1 MFALGGTILI
11 AVLIWCYVRRND
23 KALKAQPAK
32 EFAAFSPNRV
42 TAKEVLTTAAEP
54 LDKLTVADQLPPRTG
69 RRYIVVGGVSG
80 GSVPLMAVDQISGWL
95 LGWVDRGAAAS
106 GEPFDVIW
114 RLVLTCA
121 KRGEDPK
128 KIRVLDLKPPRRHDL
143 LTGSAKDVDFI
154 QLDISDRDAVYA
166 AFTKSWPDEGHDG
179 VTIFHTA
186 SNIRFYERHPAL
198 LHRSAKVNVQGTEN
212 IIDAAKA
219 IGVNILLYTSSG
231 SVAVRRSRFWLWP
244 WESKVPFHFQV
255 IDDDE
260 HNHILP
266 RRHDQFFSNYAA
278 TKMHAETLVRKADK
292 TGQLRTG
299 CLRPGNGIFGP
310 GGDMLCGAY
319 LVRKANPTWVQN
331 TLQSFVYVENCA
343 LAHLCYE
350 QRLIELSNGSRNPD
364 IGGQVFHIADPG
376 APPTYGD
383 VYTTLEVL
391 TNGET
396 YFPEFSPTVM
406 LFIAHII
413 ELYYLVQ
420 YYLSASTSRIP
431 RAFGRFLPTING
443 DLVNLQPSLWAL
455 MQVHLVFDDSRARLS
470 PKQGGLGY
478 RGPWTTL
485 EALHKMVAEYKSG
498 VSKFDN
504 RSDVGGVSLGWA
516 MGHAQR
522 GVGKVGDNIVE
533 SLRIDPLQ
541 TKN

>member
-11 AVLIWCYVRRND
+11 AVLIWCYIQRND
-23 KALKAQPAK
+23 KALKAQPDK

-42 TAKEVLTTAAEP
+42 TAKQVLTTAAES
-54 LDKLTVADQLPPRTG
+54 LDKLTVADNYLQE
-69 RRYIVVGGVSG
+69 
-80 GSVPLMAVDQISGWL
+80 Q
-95 LGWVDRGAAAS
+95 AA
-106 GEPFDVIW
+106 G
-114 RLVLTCA
+114 
-121 KRGEDPK
+121 
-128 KIRVLDLKPPRRHDL
+128 PRRHDL
-143 LTGSAKDVDFI
+143 LTGSAKDIDFI
-154 QLDISDRDAVYA
+154 QLDISDKSAVYA
-166 AFTKSWPDEGHDG
+166 AFTKSWPDESHDD

-198 LHRSAKVNVQGTEN
+198 LHRSAKVNVRGTEN

-219 IGVNILLYTSSG
+219 IGANILLYTSSG
-231 SVAVRRSRFWLWP
+231 SVAILAMAMG
-244 WESKVPFHFQV
+244 EQDPFHFQV

-266 RRHDQFFSNYAA
+266 RRHKQFFSNYAA

-350 QRLIELSNGSRNPD
+350 QRLIELSNGSCNPD

-391 TNGET
+391 TDGET

-406 LFIAHII
+406 LFIAHMI

-420 YYLSASTSRIP
+420 YYLSESTSSIL

-443 DLVNLQPSLWAL
+443 
-455 MQVHLVFDDSRARLS
+455 
-470 PKQGGLGY
+470 
-478 RGPWTTL
+478 
-485 EALHKMVAEYKSG
+485 
-498 VSKFDN
+498 
-504 RSDVGGVSLGWA
+504 
-516 MGHAQR
+516 
-522 GVGKVGDNIVE
+522 I
-533 SLRIDPLQ
+533 
-541 TKN
+541 